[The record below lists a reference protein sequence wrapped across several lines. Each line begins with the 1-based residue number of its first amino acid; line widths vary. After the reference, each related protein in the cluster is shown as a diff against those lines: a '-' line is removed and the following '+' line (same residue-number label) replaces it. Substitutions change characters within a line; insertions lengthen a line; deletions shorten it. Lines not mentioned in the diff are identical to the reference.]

1 MSKKQIE
8 NNNAPF
14 VQPNE
19 QLDQE
24 ETKYT
29 VARVP
34 FYKRLFAAVIDL
46 CFFLLVS
53 FGLLTL
59 CYFTVFNALG
69 YHEKIS
75 QIHQLYAESGLYV
88 KNEAGEFLTYLDVY
102 DENKSPMANLDEP
115 ITYFYSHD
123 QRAILDNK
131 LEFYNNEKIKS
142 GFFVYDGDEI
152 VAKEGVKYDDI
163 RPFLEEQFDSAV
175 YYFKSNPIYLNNSTF
190 TYYTLIFT
198 ILIIVVLS
206 SSGFYLVVPLISKF
220 GVTFG
225 QMIFKF
231 ALIDKEKNIRASKK
245 KVVFRYLSFAT
256 INIFAPVLLYTRVP
270 YLSLI
275 PLFISILWMA
285 FNKNNF
291 APHDYI
297 SNTYLG
303 LKLSLLNQEKHGS
316 IYRHKSDYSLPRIDD
331 PAQ

>member
-88 KNEAGEFLTYLDVY
+88 KNETGEFLTYLDVY

-198 ILIIVVLS
+198 ILILVVLS

-231 ALIDKEKNIRASKK
+231 ALIDKEKLTKIICAGGVSWRLPELLEKIREKASKPCS
-245 KVVFRYLSFAT
+245 LSPMEDEALIGLFL
-256 INIFAPVLLYTRVP
+256 ISLYCHDP
-270 YLSLI
+270 SKSL
-275 PLFISILWMA
+275 
-285 FNKNNF
+285 
-291 APHDYI
+291 
-297 SNTYLG
+297 T
-303 LKLSLLNQEKHGS
+303 
-316 IYRHKSDYSLPRIDD
+316 DYSAAIAKFIAKR
-331 PAQ
+331 